1 MMKTF
6 AIMFFILSI
15 INMPLYMMYQ
25 SSTTNNTLSNVN
37 EMWKYYTIGNIG
49 NTDSSCDWSSINLI
63 NMDHEIRPM
72 TFSCNAGQYI
82 SHLKYFGFLYQTDL
96 RFNIQSYGESWC
108 LEAERPFEGALYLGS
123 GKLGEPPSE
132 DCTEDN

>member
-1 MMKTF
+1 MKTF

-15 INMPLYMMYQ
+15 INLPLYMMYQ
-25 SSTTNNTLSNVN
+25 SSTTNNALSNLSA
-37 EMWKYYTIGNIG
+37 MWKYYTIGNIG

-63 NMDHEIRPM
+63 NMDHEIRKM
-72 TFSCNAGQYI
+72 NFSCNAGQYI
-82 SHLKYFGFLYQTDL
+82 SNVKYFGFLYQTDL

-108 LEAERPFEGALYLGS
+108 REVANPFDDALYLGP
-123 GKLGEPPSE
+123 GLLGAPPEE